1 MITELHY
8 SATNTY
14 VIAGKNGSLLWDTGW
29 AGTFPLL
36 CRALGEQDLKL
47 QDIRYL
53 LISHF
58 HPDHMGIAQE
68 IADACIGYGLCAG
81 ESQCVSPGS

>member
-8 SATNTY
+8 SGTNTY
-14 VIAGKNGSLLWDTGW
+14 YIRGKRGSLLWDTGW

-58 HPDHMGIAQE
+58 QPDRMGIAQ
-68 IADACIGYGLCAG
+68 
-81 ESQCVSPGS
+81 

>member
-36 CRALGEQDLKL
+36 CKALGEQKLRL

-58 HPDHMGIAQE
+58 IRITWASHRRSRKP
-68 IADACIGYGLCAG
+68 
-81 ESQCVSPGS
+81 V